1 MVAFVPV
8 IVWLAG
14 AGKTVYQ
21 ISKTPAGKKVIER
34 ILATGGRL
42 LKGKPK
48 GSKPITITA
57 QNVAKVLKDVKA
69 GKGPV
74 GGGRPKG
81 PSRTKP
87 KDGKGPGV
95 GRGNKTRTQ
104 EKPGGPASTP
114 KVTKPK
120 PNSGKGGPAS
130 KPKVTEPKPNSGKGG
145 PASKPIASKP
155 KPNSGKGGP
164 ASKPIASKPKPN
176 SGKGGPASK
185 PIASKP
191 KPNSGKGGPAS
202 KPKVTKPKPNSG
214 KGGPAS
220 KPIASKPKPNSG
232 KGGPA
237 SKPNPFGKKTP
248 AQKAAEAAKLKR
260 QAEAMKKPN
269 RSSNSGRFDKKGDK
283 TTNVPRTGPKGP
295 TKGYN
300 SPKNKKGRDI
310 LNNPKRLGLTR
321 VDNLIQDELDI
332 VPFDNSD
339 QKIKIKPR
347 VKTAEPKVT
356 KKKKPKSD
364 FGNSGKGGGGPAR
377 TRPPLKKDIPTV
389 KARPGPI
396 KVRPKESD
404 QPKKK
409 MTFGEKFNLERGL
422 NAPTF
427 EFNGKQYTTRYKEE
441 SIEKHKK
448 KFKVKGKYPKAKK
461 R

>member
-1 MVAFVPV
+1 MVLPVPV
-8 IVWLAG
+8 IVYLVG

-21 ISKTPAGKKVIER
+21 ILKTPAGKKVIER
-34 ILATGGRL
+34 ILSSGGRL

-48 GSKPITITA
+48 GSKPTTITA

-104 EKPGGPASTP
+104 EKPSGPASTP

-130 KPKVTEPKPNSGKGG
+130 KPKVTE
-145 PASKPIASKP
+145 P

-260 QAEAMKKPN
+260 QADAMKKPN
-269 RSSNSGRFDKKGDK
+269 RSGNSGRFEKKGDK
-283 TTNVPRTGPKGP
+283 TTSVPKTGKKGP

-300 SPKNKKGRDI
+300 NPINKRFRDR
-310 LNNPKRLGLTR
+310 LNNPKLGG
-321 VDNLIQDELDI
+321 VAKIDNLSQDELNV
-332 VPFDNSD
+332 VPFDNSG
-339 QKIKIKPR
+339 QKAKVKP
-347 VKTAEPKVT
+347 KPPKST
-356 KKKKPKSD
+356 TTPKKKK
-364 FGNSGKGGGGPAR
+364 FGVGAAERDAYGKGYKSRELADLAKR
-377 TRPPLKKDIPTV
+377 KRDLEKKKKIPTV
-389 KARPGPI
+389 KAKPGPI
-396 KVRPKESD
+396 KVQPKESD

>member
-1 MVAFVPV
+1 MVLPVPV
-8 IVWLAG
+8 IVYLVG

-21 ISKTPAGKKVIER
+21 ILKTPAGKKVIER
-34 ILATGGRL
+34 ILSSGGRL

-48 GSKPITITA
+48 GSKPTTITA

-104 EKPGGPASTP
+104 EKPSGPASTP

-145 PASKPIASKP
+145 PASKPVASKP

-185 PIASKP
+185 P
-191 KPNSGKGGPAS
+191 
-202 KPKVTKPKPNSG
+202 V
-214 KGGPAS
+214 
-220 KPIASKPKPNSG
+220 ASKPKPNSG

>member
-1 MVAFVPV
+1 MVLPVPV
-8 IVWLAG
+8 IVYLVG

-21 ISKTPAGKKVIER
+21 ILKTPAGKKVIER
-34 ILATGGRL
+34 ILSSGGRL

-48 GSKPITITA
+48 GSKPTTITA

-104 EKPGGPASTP
+104 EKPSGPASTP

-185 PIASKP
+185 P
-191 KPNSGKGGPAS
+191 
-202 KPKVTKPKPNSG
+202 
-214 KGGPAS
+214 
-220 KPIASKPKPNSG
+220 
-232 KGGPA
+232 
-237 SKPNPFGKKTP
+237 NPFGKKTP

-260 QAEAMKKPN
+260 QADAMKKPN
-269 RSSNSGRFDKKGDK
+269 RGNSGRFEKKVEK
-283 TTNVPRTGPKGP
+283 PSNVPRTGNKGP
-295 TKGYN
+295 TKGF
-300 SPKNKKGRDI
+300 KNPISKKFRDR
-310 LNNPKRLGLTR
+310 LNNPKLGGAAK
-321 VDNLIQDELDI
+321 VDNLSQDELNLES
-332 VPFDNSD
+332 FDNSD

>member
-1 MVAFVPV
+1 MVLPVPV
-8 IVWLAG
+8 IVYLVG

-21 ISKTPAGKKVIER
+21 ILKTPAGKKVIER
-34 ILATGGRL
+34 ILSSGGRL

-48 GSKPITITA
+48 GSKPTTITA

-104 EKPGGPASTP
+104 EKPSGPASTP

-130 KPKVTEPKPNSGKGG
+130 KPKVTE
-145 PASKPIASKP
+145 
-155 KPNSGKGGP
+155 
-164 ASKPIASKPKPN
+164 PKPN

>member
-1 MVAFVPV
+1 MVLPVPV
-8 IVWLAG
+8 IVYLVG

-21 ISKTPAGKKVIER
+21 ILKTPAGKKVIER
-34 ILATGGRL
+34 ILSSGGRL

-48 GSKPITITA
+48 GSKPTTITA

-104 EKPGGPASTP
+104 EKPSGPASTP
-114 KVTKPK
+114 KVT
-120 PNSGKGGPAS
+120 
-130 KPKVTEPKPNSGKGG
+130 
-145 PASKPIASKP
+145 
-155 KPNSGKGGP
+155 
-164 ASKPIASKPKPN
+164 
-176 SGKGGPASK
+176 
-185 PIASKP
+185 KP

-260 QAEAMKKPN
+260 QADAMKKPN

>member
-1 MVAFVPV
+1 MVLPVPV
-8 IVWLAG
+8 IVYLVG

-21 ISKTPAGKKVIER
+21 ILKTPAGKKVIER
-34 ILATGGRL
+34 ILSSGGRL

-48 GSKPITITA
+48 GSKPTTITA

-104 EKPGGPASTP
+104 EKPSGPASTP

-130 KPKVTEPKPNSGKGG
+130 KPV
-145 PASKPIASKP
+145 
-155 KPNSGKGGP
+155 
-164 ASKPIASKPKPN
+164 
-176 SGKGGPASK
+176 
-185 PIASKP
+185 
-191 KPNSGKGGPAS
+191 
-202 KPKVTKPKPNSG
+202 
-214 KGGPAS
+214 
-220 KPIASKPKPNSG
+220 ASKPKPNSG

-260 QAEAMKKPN
+260 QADAMKKPN

-295 TKGYN
+295 TKGF
-300 SPKNKKGRDI
+300 KNPISKKFRDR
-310 LNNPKRLGLTR
+310 LNNPKLGGAAK
-321 VDNLIQDELDI
+321 VDNISQDELNV
-332 VPFDNSD
+332 VPFNNSD
-339 QKIKIKPR
+339 QKAKVKP
-347 VKTAEPKVT
+347 KSTTTP
-356 KKKKPKSD
+356 KKKK
-364 FGNSGKGGGGPAR
+364 FGVGAAERDAYSKGYKNRKLADLAKEERFYKAGVEA
-377 TRPPLKKDIPTV
+377 LDALEKKKKIPTV

>member
-34 ILATGGRL
+34 ILSSGGRL

-48 GSKPITITA
+48 GSKPTTITA

-104 EKPGGPASTP
+104 EKPSGPASTP

-145 PASKPIASKP
+145 PASKPIAS
-155 KPNSGKGGP
+155 
-164 ASKPIASKPKPN
+164 
-176 SGKGGPASK
+176 
-185 PIASKP
+185 
-191 KPNSGKGGPAS
+191 
-202 KPKVTKPKPNSG
+202 KPKPNSG

>member
-1 MVAFVPV
+1 MVLPVPV
-8 IVWLAG
+8 IVYLVG

-21 ISKTPAGKKVIER
+21 ILKTPAGKKVIER
-34 ILATGGRL
+34 ILSSGGRL

-48 GSKPITITA
+48 GSKPTTITA

-104 EKPGGPASTP
+104 EKPSGPASTP

-145 PASKPIASKP
+145 PASKPIAS
-155 KPNSGKGGP
+155 
-164 ASKPIASKPKPN
+164 
-176 SGKGGPASK
+176 
-185 PIASKP
+185 
-191 KPNSGKGGPAS
+191 
-202 KPKVTKPKPNSG
+202 KPKPNSG

>member
-1 MVAFVPV
+1 MVLPVPV
-8 IVWLAG
+8 IVYLVG

-21 ISKTPAGKKVIER
+21 ILKTPAGKKVIER
-34 ILATGGRL
+34 ILSSGGRL

-48 GSKPITITA
+48 GSKPTTITA

-104 EKPGGPASTP
+104 EKPSGPAST
-114 KVTKPK
+114 
-120 PNSGKGGPAS
+120 
-130 KPKVTEPKPNSGKGG
+130 
-145 PASKPIASKP
+145 
-155 KPNSGKGGP
+155 
-164 ASKPIASKPKPN
+164 
-176 SGKGGPASK
+176 
-185 PIASKP
+185 
-191 KPNSGKGGPAS
+191 
-202 KPKVTKPKPNSG
+202 PKVTKPKPNSG